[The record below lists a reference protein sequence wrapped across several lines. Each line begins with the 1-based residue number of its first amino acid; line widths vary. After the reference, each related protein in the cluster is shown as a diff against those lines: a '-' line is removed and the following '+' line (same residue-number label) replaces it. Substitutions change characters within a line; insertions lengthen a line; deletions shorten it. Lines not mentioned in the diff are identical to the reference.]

1 MDRASD
7 FGSDGW
13 EFESLRAHLVVFAIG
28 TNETV
33 EMSPKSV
40 NRVAVAIGAFV
51 TLAGVMH
58 FVNAQFFNDIVPPW
72 LPPSESFWTYVSGV
86 AELIVG
92 PMLLWPKYRKQGALA
107 AIVLFVAVYPA
118 NIYMV
123 WDWRDEPFSKQIVA
137 YGRLPFQFVFIWL
150 AWKVFSDSSAS
161 ETRLRPSR
169 LDS

>member
-1 MDRASD
+1 MTSR
-7 FGSDGW
+7 
-13 EFESLRAHLVVFAIG
+13 L
-28 TNETV
+28 
-33 EMSPKSV
+33 V
-40 NRVAVAIGAFV
+40 NRIAVAIGAFV

-58 FVNAQFFNDIVPPW
+58 FANPKFFDDIVPPW
-72 LPPSESFWTYVSGV
+72 LPPSERFWTYVSGV

-92 PMLLWPKYRKQGALA
+92 PMLLWPKYRKHGALA

-150 AWKVFSDSSAS
+150 AWKVFAGSAAS
-161 ETRLRPSR
+161 ETRLRPNR
-169 LDS
+169 LDA